1 MEWFKLFLQIEYK
14 FAISILTYKTPQG
27 ESFGYMDNFWIIN
40 PPIRIKL
47 KYNVKKKH
55 QILGIIESS
64 ESWCPG
70 SNPGSTAKLNLFE

>member
-1 MEWFKLFLQIEYK
+1 MNQTQI
-14 FAISILTYKTPQG
+14 QC
-27 ESFGYMDNFWIIN
+27 N
-40 PPIRIKL
+40 
-47 KYNVKKKH
+47 KKH